1 MHSAVLLMGAHMEA
15 SLCAALKSCKC
26 QACAMTRIRACIS
39 EAKTQAQRVQSIET
53 CYWAK
58 EWMDN

>member
-1 MHSAVLLMGAHMEA
+1 MHSAVLLMGACMEA
-15 SLCAALKSCKC
+15 SLCAALKACKC
-26 QACAMTRIRACIS
+26 QACAATRIRACIS
-39 EAKTQAQRVQSIET
+39 EAETQAQRVQSIET